1 MPPPSNTDGKT
12 DLTTAYF
19 NSFLVQKRK
28 QNLQNVLRQRLYDL
42 ARTTQESA
50 LYRLFSYPILQPANG
65 HQIVQN
71 RDEETLKDAAI
82 NQNIVNQISPII
94 AENCESKNIF
104 REATAKD
111 GATVSITVTSFEY
124 SLFEMIGK
132 NFKAYES
139 LSVISNSCNE
149 VLYYTIQADKNG
161 KISNVG
167 LAPAVL
173 GESGGICHMDII
185 RENGSIH
192 IKLPWGTECKKRN

>member
-1 MPPPSNTDGKT
+1 M
-12 DLTTAYF
+12 
-19 NSFLVQKRK
+19 
-28 QNLQNVLRQRLYDL
+28 
-42 ARTTQESA
+42 
-50 LYRLFSYPILQPANG
+50 
-65 HQIVQN
+65 
-71 RDEETLKDAAI
+71 KDAAI